1 MSQVPR
7 GTSVAPPSDTP
18 VDDSEMALA
27 RWWMNHF
34 DMIEPTATA
43 APMP

>member
-1 MSQVPR
+1 MSHVPS

-27 RWWMNHF
+27 RWWMNHL